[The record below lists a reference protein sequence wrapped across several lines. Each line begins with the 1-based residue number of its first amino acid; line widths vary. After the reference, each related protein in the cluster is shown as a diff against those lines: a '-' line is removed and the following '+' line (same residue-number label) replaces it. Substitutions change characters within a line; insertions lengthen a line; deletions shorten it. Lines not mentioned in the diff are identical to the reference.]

1 MFMEYNVLM
10 PLVFIFVGMLEII
23 MGIPLL
29 LQRIKPNVIYGFRT
43 PKTRSSDEI
52 WYKANKYFGRAFL
65 IAGIIVTICSLFL
78 LLYKSTFSV
87 IEISWIG
94 ILILT
99 IPLAAIV
106 TRSFVYLKKL

>member
-1 MFMEYNVLM
+1 MEYNILM

-29 LQRIKPNVIYGFRT
+29 LQRIKPNAIYGFRT

-52 WYKANKYFGRAFL
+52 WYKVNKYVGRDFL

-78 LLYKSTFSV
+78 LVCKSGLSV

-106 TRSFVYLKKL
+106 TRGLVYLQKL

>member
-1 MFMEYNVLM
+1 MEYGALM
-10 PLVFIFVGMLEII
+10 PLVFIFVGTLEII

-29 LQRIKPNVIYGFRT
+29 LEKIKPNTLYGFRT

-52 WYKANKYFGRAFL
+52 WYKANKYFGRDFL
-65 IAGIIVTICSLFL
+65 IVGIIITICSLFL
-78 LLYKSTFSV
+78 LVCESGLSV

-99 IPLAAIV
+99 VPLVAV
-106 TRSFVYLKKL
+106 VVRSLVYLKKL

>member
-1 MFMEYNVLM
+1 MEYNVLM

-29 LQRIKPNVIYGFRT
+29 LRKVKPNALYGFRT

-52 WYKANKYFGRAFL
+52 WYKVNKYVGRDFL
-65 IAGIIVTICSLFL
+65 IAGIIVIICSPFL
-78 LLYKSTFSV
+78 LVYESGLSV

-99 IPLAAIV
+99 ILLAAIV
-106 TRSFVYLKKL
+106 ARGLVYLKKL